1 LAKTIVQRF
10 AEAMRNVEFRDLDTH
25 TVKEAKRRILDTLA
39 CAMGGIDSEPGRAV
53 RQVARGTEGGHENRA
68 SLWGFGAESYAYAPT
83 ATLVNGTTLRYLD
96 FNDVYF
102 GRDPC
107 HASGLIAPA
116 WATAEMTGASGQDLI
131 TGVVVGYEI
140 QMRLCDFAGE
150 PTIWLRGWD
159 HVTNIPYA
167 AAGLAAHIMGLPAA
181 KYAHAMAIAGIQG
194 NTLSELRRGKI
205 PTQKAFAE
213 AKAASDGLI
222 AAMLA
227 AEGMTGSELVF
238 EGDYGYER
246 IVAGDCDFDSLV
258 APVVEYSLPR
268 TILKAHAVES
278 MTQALV
284 QCAITLRSKVN
295 VSDIEHIDIGMY
307 DYAFSKP
314 DWDPGKLTPD
324 TRETADHSYPYCV
337 SVALLDGVVGPEQFT
352 DEKLRDP
359 SVRGLMERT
368 SLSIAQDLDGLYPKS
383 LPGSVELTLSDGT
396 VHREV
401 VKYALG
407 HPNNPIPDSQIE
419 EKFYRLS
426 ARTISEWTA
435 ARIIDAVWQ
444 LDNVGDIRELSA
456 ILRGAAS

>member
-1 LAKTIVQRF
+1 
-10 AEAMRNVEFRDLDTH
+10 MRNVEFDKLDSS

-39 CAMGGIDSEPGRAV
+39 CAMGGVDSGPGRATRRIAV
-53 RQVARGTEGGHENRA
+53 GAEGGDENRA
-68 SLWGFGAESYAYAPT
+68 SLWGFGAGASSYGPI

-96 FNDVYF
+96 YNDVYF

-107 HASGLIAPA
+107 HASGLVAPA
-116 WATAEMTGASGQDLI
+116 WAAAEMIGASGQDLI

-140 QMRLCDFAGE
+140 QMRLCDFAGG
-150 PTIWLRGWD
+150 PNIWTRGWD

-167 AAGLAAHIMGLPAA
+167 AAGLAAHIMGMPAPEL
-181 KYAHAMAIAGIQG
+181 AHAMAIAGIQG

-205 PTQKAFAE
+205 PMQKAFAE

-238 EGDYGYER
+238 EGDFGYGR
-246 IVAGDCDFDSLV
+246 IVAGECDFDSIV
-258 APVVEYSLPR
+258 APVEDYSLPR

-284 QCAITLRSKVN
+284 QCAITLRSRVK

-314 DWDPGKLTPD
+314 DWDPGKLVPD

-337 SVALLDGVVGPEQFT
+337 AVALLDGVVGPEQFT
-352 DEKLRDP
+352 ESKLRDP
-359 SVRGLMERT
+359 EVRSLMERT
-368 SLSIAQDLDGLYPKS
+368 SLSLSPDLDGLFPKS
-383 LPGSVELTLSDGT
+383 LPGSVELTLTDGT
-396 VHREV
+396 VQREV

-407 HPNNPIPDSQIE
+407 HPDNPIPDEQIE

-426 ARTISEWTA
+426 KKAISDRTA
-435 ARIIDAVWQ
+435 ARIIESVWE
-444 LDNVGDIRELSA
+444 LDKVGDIRELAA
-456 ILRGAAS
+456 IVQGAAV